1 MKNLICQE
9 CHERPAAL
17 QFTKTVNG
25 EKTEVYFC
33 EKCAHEK
40 GEYLF
45 GGHPAFSLN
54 NLLSGLFSSEPLF
67 SSNATSHHEDVQCE
81 KCHMTFQQFLQT
93 GKFGCA
99 QCYTTFDSKLTPIL
113 KRLHGGNTRHQG
125 KIPKRMGGAL
135 HLQKEL
141 QLLREQLNEMIA
153 NEHFEQAADV
163 RDQIRAVEHKLSG
176 EGDGA

>member
-1 MKNLICQE
+1 MICQE

-17 QFTKTVNG
+17 HFTKTVNG
-25 EKTEVYFC
+25 EKTEVYLC

-45 GGHPAFSLN
+45 SGHPAFSLN
-54 NLLSGLFSSEPLF
+54 NLLGGLFNPEPLF
-67 SSNATSHHEDVQCE
+67 SSKPAFHEEEARCE

-99 QCYTTFDSKLTPIL
+99 NCYTAFDSKLIPIL
-113 KRLHGGNTRHQG
+113 KRLHGGNTMHHG
-125 KIPKRMGGAL
+125 KIPERMGGTL

-141 QLLREQLNEMIA
+141 QQLREQLNEMIA
-153 NEHFEQAADV
+153 NEYFEQAADV
-163 RDQIRAVEHKLSG
+163 RDQIRAVEQKLSG
-176 EGDGA
+176 EGGGV